1 MIFLNPT
8 KSKPIRQ
15 VSKRKLSTAC
25 DDFVCLTQLF
35 PASPSFS
42 VAFENNFVID
52 RRVGE
57 WGTEGSQRVVRMDA
71 GDFEVEIAEKVL
83 SCEPDNRLV
92 IHQFIL
98 GLMPK
103 LQYAL
108 RPPAGKDKNVA
119 RKATFSTLG
128 QSTLDMVLDYQF
140 LRDGTNV
147 TLQLDAEVRVQSKI
161 WLFTKPAI
169 TQDSVANMVET
180 LLDQASPNRTDN
192 VHAVGKNRR
201 QENDLQVQ

>member
-1 MIFLNPT
+1 MLFLNPT

-15 VSKRKLSTAC
+15 VSRRKLSAVC

-35 PASPSFS
+35 PVSPSFS
-42 VAFENNFVID
+42 VSFEDNFVID
-52 RRVGE
+52 RRVGD

-103 LQYAL
+103 LQYSL
-108 RPPAGKDKNVA
+108 RPPAGKEKNVA
-119 RKATFSTLG
+119 
-128 QSTLDMVLDYQF
+128 
-140 LRDGTNV
+140 
-147 TLQLDAEVRVQSKI
+147 
-161 WLFTKPAI
+161 
-169 TQDSVANMVET
+169 
-180 LLDQASPNRTDN
+180 
-192 VHAVGKNRR
+192 
-201 QENDLQVQ
+201 